1 MIELQNVS
9 KIYSQDG
16 HASVG
21 IRKINLKLD
30 VGEFV
35 AITGESGSGK
45 TTLLNVI
52 SGIDTYEEGEM
63 YVNGEVTSSFTIKE
77 LEEYRNKYVGF
88 IFQNYNIIDS
98 YTVKQNV
105 EAALILNNYP
115 TTEISKKAK
124 ELIEKVGLTHRMKTK
139 ASKLSGGEK
148 QRVVIARALAKNPL
162 IIAADEPTGN
172 LDSQTSKQIIELL
185 HEISKD
191 RLVLIVTHDF
201 EEVERYA
208 TRKIRIFDGEI
219 KEDIILQ
226 PKEEQEEHPL
236 PEVKSTKT
244 NPFKMIPFGVNNLMA
259 SPKRSIFNV
268 IVYFIMCLMVVFSF
282 TFNAYRIK
290 LETTPYGFMQNRDRT
305 RLQVKREDNK
315 PFTDEEITTLGKLAG
330 VESLVKYN
338 LFLNST
344 CSVSAEALNDYNIY
358 VIPRPL
364 SSFVGSLEYGKL
376 PVEEKEVVLACH
388 SEDIKEKKLD
398 ELVNSTVLGDSDL
411 ALNDESDSSFKI
423 TGVKNV
429 DEYGDEYPTYL
440 YIQDSLYEK
449 LAIEY
454 YRYSYYSRL
463 LTITHD
469 KTDPNDDVRPKTIYQ
484 ARVFSSNELEGD
496 EFYYNFEYQEYEVLP
511 EIDDPTYH
519 YQFTIG
525 DKIYGDRETFT
536 LTPKRFLTKEE
547 IQSHRGEREEDYYFY
562 EDTRRYSGITRHY
575 QDIFMYVSPA
585 IYERIF
591 SHVEDCYE
599 IALYTKNE
607 SAIQGLKNKLADL
620 SYLSISIK
628 DAESVSSTGTLASL
642 GYGTLLMLFLTSI
655 FFFVFAILNH
665 SVRARRSDLEILR
678 TIGATKENI
687 TMMLISEYVMCGIIG
702 YILSIITFL
711 LLRIYAFK
719 DLRLFL
725 ATLLPGHFILILLTV
740 IAITTLMSLLFSKLL
755 FRKSVQ
761 KGLMGARRS

>member
-9 KIYSQDG
+9 KIYSQEG

-219 KEDIILQ
+219 KEDVILQ

-236 PEVKSTKT
+236 PNVKSTKT
-244 NPFKMIPFGVNNLMA
+244 NFFKMIPFGVNNLMA

-290 LETTPYGFMQNRDRT
+290 LETTPDAFLNNQDRT
-305 RLQVKREDNK
+305 RLQVKRNDNK
-315 PFTDEEITTLGKLAG
+315 PFTTEELTTLKNLDG

-338 LFLNST
+338 LFQNCLYHSQMD
-344 CSVSAEALNDYNIY
+344 EFNIY
-358 VIPRPL
+358 DIDTILRPL
-364 SSFVGSLEYGKL
+364 SSLKGKPDYGTL
-376 PVEEKEVVLACH
+376 PKDEGEAILACH
-388 SEDIKEKKLD
+388 SGDIDEGKFEK
-398 ELVNSTVLGDSDL
+398 LVNQTIF
-411 ALNDESDSSFKI
+411 ESIYSYSGSSMNTYKV
-423 TGVKNV
+423 TGVCDV
-429 DEYGDEYPTYL
+429 DNYGVEHPTYL
-440 YIQDSLYEK
+440 YIQDSQYEK
-449 LAIEY
+449 LAIQH
-454 YRYSYYSRL
+454 YRYSYYNRVLS
-463 LTITHD
+463 ITHEE
-469 KTDPNDDVRPKTIYQ
+469 TDESSDQEPNNLYYT
-484 ARVFSSNELEGD
+484 ARVFSSDELEGND
-496 EFYYNFEYQEYEVLP
+496 FYYNFEYQEYETLP
-511 EIDDPTYH
+511 EIDDQSYH
-519 YQFTIG
+519 YQLTIK
-525 DKIYGDRETFT
+525 DYIYGDIESFS
-536 LTPKRFLTKEE
+536 LTPKGFLTKEQ
-547 IQSHRGEREEDYYFY
+547 IQLHDKEKEAYYYFGDY
-562 EDTRRYSGITRHY
+562 TNYYR
-575 QDIFMYVSPA
+575 DIFVFVSPTM
-585 IYERIF
+585 YEKIF

-599 IALYTKNE
+599 IALYTKTE
-607 SAIQGLKNKLADL
+607 RDIQGVKNKLAKL
-620 SYLSISIK
+620 NYLSISMK
-628 DAESVSSTGTLASL
+628 DAESVSALGTLASF
-642 GYGTLLMLFLTSI
+642 GYGLLLLLFLTST
-655 FFFVFAILNH
+655 FFFVFAIMNH
-665 SVRARRSDLEILR
+665 SVRSRRSDLEILR

-711 LLRIYAFK
+711 LLRAYAFK

-725 ATLLPGHFILILLTV
+725 AALLPGHFFLIFLVV
-740 IAITTLMSLLFSKLL
+740 IVITTLMSLLFAKLL

>member
-9 KIYSQDG
+9 KIYSQEG

-115 TTEISKKAK
+115 TREISKKAK

-219 KEDIILQ
+219 KEDVILQ

-236 PEVKSTKT
+236 PNVKSTKT
-244 NPFKMIPFGVNNLMA
+244 NFFKMIPFGVNNLMA

-290 LETTPYGFMQNRDRT
+290 LETSPDGFMQNRDRT

-315 PFTDEEITTLGKLAG
+315 PFTDEEITALGNLAG

-338 LFLNST
+338 LFQNRHFH
-344 CSVSAEALNDYNIY
+344 VSAETFNYDHIY

-376 PVEEKEVVLACH
+376 PVEQKEAILACH
-388 SEDIKEKKLD
+388 SEDIKERKLD
-398 ELVNSTVLGDSDL
+398 ELVNSTILGDSNL
-411 ALNDESDSSFKI
+411 ADNDESVSSFKV
-423 TGVKNV
+423 TGVENV

-454 YRYSYYSRL
+454 YRYSYYNRL

-469 KTDPNDDVRPKTIYQ
+469 KTDPNDDERPETIYQ

-496 EFYYNFEYQEYEVLP
+496 EFYYNFEYQEYETLP
-511 EIDDPTYH
+511 ELDDTTYH
-519 YQFTIG
+519 YQFSIG
-525 DKIYGDRETFT
+525 DKIYGDRESFT

-547 IQSHRGEREEDYYFY
+547 IQSHRGEREEYYYFY
-562 EDTRRYSGITRHY
+562 ENTRYYTRHY

-607 SAIQGLKNKLADL
+607 GAIQGLKNKLADL
-620 SYLSISIK
+620 SYLSISMK
-628 DAESVSSTGTLASL
+628 DAESVSSIGTLSSL

-711 LLRIYAFK
+711 LLRAYAFK

-725 ATLLPGHFILILLTV
+725 AALLPGHFILILLTV

>member
-9 KIYSQDG
+9 KIYSQEG

-201 EEVERYA
+201 EEVKRYA

-236 PEVKSTKT
+236 PNVKSTKA
-244 NPFKMIPFGVNNLMA
+244 NFFKMIPFGVNNLMA

-290 LETTPYGFMQNRDRT
+290 LETSPDGFMQNRDCT

-315 PFTDEEITTLGKLAG
+315 PFTDEEITTLGNLAG

-338 LFLNST
+338 LFQNRHFH
-344 CSVSAEALNDYNIY
+344 VSAETFNYDHIY

-376 PVEEKEVVLACH
+376 PVEKKEAILACH
-388 SEDIKEKKLD
+388 SEDIKERKLD
-398 ELVNSTVLGDSDL
+398 ELVNSTILGDSNL
-411 ALNDESDSSFKI
+411 ADNDESVSSFKV
-423 TGVKNV
+423 TGVENV

-469 KTDPNDDVRPKTIYQ
+469 KTDPNDNERPDIYQ

-496 EFYYNFEYQEYEVLP
+496 EFYYNFEYQEYETLP
-511 EIDDPTYH
+511 EIDDTTYH
-519 YQFTIG
+519 YQFSIG
-525 DKIYGDRETFT
+525 DKIYGDRESFT

-547 IQSHRGEREEDYYFY
+547 ILSHRGEREEYYYFY
-562 EDTRRYSGITRHY
+562 EDTRYYTSNY

-607 SAIQGLKNKLADL
+607 GAIQGLKNKLADL
-620 SYLSISIK
+620 SYLSISMK
-628 DAESVSSTGTLASL
+628 DAESVSSTGTLVSL

-711 LLRIYAFK
+711 LLRAYAFR

-725 ATLLPGHFILILLTV
+725 AALLPGHFILILLTV

-755 FRKSVQ
+755 FRKSVR